1 MNTMVSTEWWR
12 PEPAAAGGPEPRV
25 VSSSQALS
33 SGGTTAFRA
42 LMAFTFILLL
52 APQGFL
58 PMLQPFRIALVA
70 AVVGIGAHLV
80 DRLAQG
86 RPLTVT
92 SREMS
97 FAFALVTWSVVTVP
111 LSYWP
116 GGSTWF
122 LLDMYV
128 KTVAIFWLLA
138 NAVNTLPRLRQV
150 AWALSLMA
158 VPLALTGLK
167 NFLEGDFIQAGH
179 SVKRIVGYA
188 GGLTT
193 NPNDLA
199 LMLNLI
205 LPLTVALLLAMRS
218 ARTRA
223 VLLVIALLQA
233 ACVVATFSRAGFL
246 TLAMT
251 CGLYLLRLVRR
262 GQTVWAAAAV
272 GLGLF
277 GVLLLPPDYVSRMAT
292 ITNVESDPT
301 GSSQLRW
308 TDTITALNYVAEHPL
323 VGAGIGMNN
332 LALNDARGSTWHLVH
347 NVYLEYGMDLG
358 LIGLA
363 LFLLLFLSCLKRVRS
378 IRRETA
384 DVPNSRE
391 LSCLAEG
398 IEMALV
404 AFGVSA
410 FFYPVAYQF
419 YFYYL
424 AGLAVAAGVIHHEL
438 VATGGAEQWTAGAS

>member
-1 MNTMVSTEWWR
+1 MNTTVSTEWWR
-12 PEPAAAGGPEPRV
+12 PEPAAAGGSEPRV
-25 VSSSQALS
+25 ASSAPAPTA
-33 SGGTTAFRA
+33 GGTTAFRA
-42 LMAFTFILLL
+42 LMAFTFIMLL
-52 APQGFL
+52 APQVYL
-58 PMLQPFRIALVA
+58 PVLQPFRIALVA
-70 AVVGIGAHLV
+70 AAVGIGAHLV

-92 SREMS
+92 SREMTLV
-97 FAFALVTWSVVTVP
+97 FALVTWSVVTVP

-138 NAVNTLPRLRQV
+138 NAVNTLPRLRRV
-150 AWALSLMA
+150 AWALSLMG
-158 VPLALTGLK
+158 VPLALTGLR
-167 NFLEGDFIQAGH
+167 NFLTGDFLQAGH
-179 SVKRIVGYA
+179 GVRRIVGYA

-199 LMLNLI
+199 LMVNLI
-205 LPLTVALLLAMRS
+205 LPLTVALLLATRS

-223 VLLVIALLQA
+223 VLLLIALLQA

-262 GQTVWAAAAV
+262 GRTAWAAAAV

-277 GVLLLPPDYVSRMAT
+277 GLLLLPPDYVSRMST
-292 ITNVESDPT
+292 ITSVDSDPT
-301 GSSQLRW
+301 GSSQLRR
-308 TDTITALNYVAEHPL
+308 TDTIAALNYVVQHPL
-323 VGAGIGMNN
+323 VGTGIGMNT
-332 LALNDARGSTWHLVH
+332 LALNDVRGHTWHMVH

-358 LIGLA
+358 LIGLG
-363 LFLLLFLSCLKRVRS
+363 LFLLLFVSCLRRVRS

-384 DVPNSRE
+384 DVPNSME
-391 LSCLAEG
+391 LSYLAEG
-398 IEMALV
+398 IEMGLV

-424 AGLAVAAGVIHHEL
+424 AGLAVAAGVIHREL
-438 VATGGAEQWTAGAS
+438 VADGAEER